1 MLFLPVAVE
10 AFRGDLKR
18 CCPRE
23 CGLKNNGNKRGQC
36 VLGGPQISAPHSNGQ
51 PRFCCQRYC
60 PIPAPPVCVEAGFF
74 EGDIFLTKNVP
85 RQISAK

>member
-1 MLFLPVAVE
+1 MPQNGGFPQHLADGAYFVLILPVAVE
-10 AFRGDLKR
+10 AFREDLKR

-51 PRFCCQRYC
+51 PQFCCQ
-60 PIPAPPVCVEAGFF
+60 
-74 EGDIFLTKNVP
+74 
-85 RQISAK
+85 